1 MSQKIIALS
10 LIVALVFA
18 FGVQAFAADHE
29 LMAATRDGRANVN
42 MNDNRMNP
50 MTDDPGMNGMMRDGL
65 NDGTRVNNTDTGM
78 RGFNDGFRTTAAAD
92 ETNWGWLGLL
102 GLIGLAGL
110 FGRNR
115 AEGERR

>member
-1 MSQKIIALS
+1 MSQKWIALS

-18 FGVQAFAADHE
+18 FGIQALAADDQV
-29 LMAATRDGRANVN
+29 AANRDGRANVN
-42 MNDNRMNP
+42 MNDMNP
-50 MTDDPGMNGMMRDGL
+50 L
-65 NDGTRVNNTDTGM
+65 NDDGVRYNNTDTGM
-78 RGFNDGFRTTAAAD
+78 RGFNDGYRATAAAD